1 MRWWAR
7 RESNPRPP
15 ACKAGALD
23 QLSYIGMDEAT
34 IDGLFKIDNYN
45 SSLGTANET
54 GTGLG
59 LVLCNEF
66 SKINKGSIRVES
78 KLGEGST
85 FYLKLPTTLI
95 EN

>member
-1 MRWWAR
+1 
-7 RESNPRPP
+7 
-15 ACKAGALD
+15 
-23 QLSYIGMDEAT
+23 MDEAT